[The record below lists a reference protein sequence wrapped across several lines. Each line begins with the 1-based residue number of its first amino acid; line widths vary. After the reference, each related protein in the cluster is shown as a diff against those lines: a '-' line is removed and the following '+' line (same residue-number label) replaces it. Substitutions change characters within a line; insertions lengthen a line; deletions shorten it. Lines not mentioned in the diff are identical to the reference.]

1 MKKSVLFLLLIAAL
15 GIAATVSARVAIG
28 TLSGT
33 VLDADGKPVDY
44 ATVTLQ
50 TSDGNHPH
58 LTRTDGDG
66 HFEFTRFETGQY
78 DVRGS
83 VARASSIRLAQA
95 HLHSLW
101 QDNSGHAPSTRAAAV
116 IGGWPL
122 LYRKSMI

>member
-78 DVRGS
+78 DVRAQSHGIFS
-83 VARASSIRLAQA
+83 DWLRRISIRSGKTTQVTL
-95 HLHSLW
+95 HLP
-101 QDNSGHAPSTRAAAV
+101 APL
-116 IGGWPL
+116 P
-122 LYRKSMI
+122 